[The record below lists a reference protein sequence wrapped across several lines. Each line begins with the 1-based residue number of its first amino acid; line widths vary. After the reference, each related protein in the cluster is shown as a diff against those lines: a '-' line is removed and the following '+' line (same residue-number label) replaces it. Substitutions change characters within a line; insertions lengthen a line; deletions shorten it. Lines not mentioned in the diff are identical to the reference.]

1 MIVGEGT
8 ATVGVSPREVFEF
21 VLDLNR
27 YRQADH
33 KIGRVG
39 AIKRDGGQ
47 RHRAVLGTHHGH
59 PEPVG
64 HLPVHASP
72 PRACSSGRRS
82 PGSTSGSLE
91 FDGTFDC
98 ETTDAGTVVV
108 HREAFTFK
116 GPLRWILE
124 PLLRR
129 WLAADTKQ
137 EMVRFKE
144 IIER

>member
-8 ATVGVSPREVFEF
+8 ATVSVSPTEVFEF

-39 AIKRDGGQ
+39 AINRDGDN
-47 RHRAVLGTHHGH
+47 GTVRFSGRIMGI
-59 PEPVG
+59 P
-64 HLPVHASP
+64 SP
-72 PRACSSGRRS
+72 PATYPFTVSESRLQFGS
-82 PGSTSGSLE
+82 PIAGLNKWLLG

-98 ETTDAGTVVV
+98 ETTDAGTVVI
-108 HREAFTFK
+108 HREAFTFR
-116 GPLRWILE
+116 GPLGWIME

-129 WLAADTKQ
+129 WLAADTKK

>member
-8 ATVGVSPREVFEF
+8 ATVSVSPSEVFEF

-39 AIKRDGGQ
+39 AINRDGDS
-47 RHRAVLGTHHGH
+47 GTVRFAGRIMGI
-59 PEPVG
+59 PSPAATYPFT
-64 HLPVHASP
+64 LTAS
-72 PRACSSGRRS
+72 RLQFGS
-82 PGSTSGSLE
+82 PIAGLNKWFLD

-98 ETTDAGTVVV
+98 ETTEAGTVVF
-108 HREAFTFK
+108 HRESFTFRR
-116 GPLRWILE
+116 PLRWIFE

-129 WLAADTKQ
+129 WLAADTAS

>member
-8 ATVGVSPREVFEF
+8 ATVSVSPSEVFEF

-27 YRQADH
+27 YRQADF

-39 AIKRDGGQ
+39 AIMRDG
-47 RHRAVLGTHHGH
+47 
-59 PEPVG
+59 
-64 HLPVHASP
+64 
-72 PRACSSGRRS
+72 SSGTVRFAGRIMGIPS
-82 PGSTSGSLE
+82 PSATYPFTLTASRLQFGSPIAGLNKWILE

-116 GPLRWILE
+116 GPLRWVLE

-129 WLAADTKQ
+129 WLAADTKK